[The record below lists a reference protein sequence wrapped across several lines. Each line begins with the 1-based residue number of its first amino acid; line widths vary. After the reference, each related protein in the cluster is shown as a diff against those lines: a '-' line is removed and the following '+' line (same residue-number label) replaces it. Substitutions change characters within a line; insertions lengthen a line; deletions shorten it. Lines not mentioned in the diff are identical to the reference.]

1 YNYPELFYEIPG
13 RNDAQHVMMR
23 TIANFAET
31 PRTQMSIAR
40 WRDPATGVNPF
51 LPTRA
56 LANPAGESLGGTL
69 RASLAIAKN
78 SIIGPLLAALK
89 CDQHW
94 IKKGLRER
102 EQLKRMTSSSIGSG
116 DIIVAN
122 HSSYIDV
129 LYLFAMYA
137 PTFTM
142 ICPSTNAIRPVS
154 LMTAL
159 FRTGEYPS
167 PFDSSISSPRLDEI
181 CDSARARLSGPVVVF
196 PEATTTNNRGL
207 LQWANVFGSVDAS
220 KYKIHVVGLRY
231 LFRDFSP
238 TYTIGGKANH
248 MIGLAAQFAN
258 RLDVRICLYSPQN
271 FEADGDLVDRLK
283 YILTQTTRLKF
294 TSFSVRDKQEFFD
307 YWKARRD
314 GTSGRKSR
322 VPSATPKNT
331 PSKVKI
337 ENKKN
342 CDFQYHKAVQGF
354 RRWTEGQASFEDS
367 IVVGVARVDD
377 VLDSDSTNID
387 SNSTEAL
394 NSAGNKAT
402 KKRQL
407 GL

>member
-1 YNYPELFYEIPG
+1 
-13 RNDAQHVMMR
+13 
-23 TIANFAET
+23 
-31 PRTQMSIAR
+31 MSIAR

-89 CDQHW
+89 LVLAAGIAMIFAAACAVSGIVLSPFPPVRRSSDVFWAFVGGRSVLFILGFFYIRCDQHW

-283 YILTQTTRLKF
+283 DILTQTTRLKF

-322 VPSATPKNT
+322 APSATPKNT

-337 ENKKN
+337 ENKVN
-342 CDFQYHKAVQGF
+342 
-354 RRWTEGQASFEDS
+354 
-367 IVVGVARVDD
+367 
-377 VLDSDSTNID
+377 
-387 SNSTEAL
+387 
-394 NSAGNKAT
+394 
-402 KKRQL
+402 
-407 GL
+407 